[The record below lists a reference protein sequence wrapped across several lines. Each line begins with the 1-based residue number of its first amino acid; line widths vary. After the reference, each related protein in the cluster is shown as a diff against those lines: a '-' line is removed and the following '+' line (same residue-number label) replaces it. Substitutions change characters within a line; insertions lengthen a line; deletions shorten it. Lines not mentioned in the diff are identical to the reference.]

1 MSTVVKKTIHF
12 KINGK
17 DVSAPEGT
25 VIIEAAKQNGFEITN
40 LCYNRKLKPFAAC
53 RTCMVDVRSAD
64 GKKELVYSCTHPV
77 AEGTEVTIHT
87 EETDRYNGA
96 CLEMLLVE
104 HPLDCPICD
113 KSGVCPLQDN
123 TEAMQLHNGRFEIQR
138 RNEPSDKSNPLIE
151 FYLNRCILCGLCV
164 RACDE
169 IQGVQALDFHKRGM
183 KSMIGTANQEP
194 LDCEFCGQCI
204 TVCPTG
210 ALMDMS
216 SEVRGLAALFKRNH
230 TTCGYCSWGCTA
242 QMETKKGRVVR
253 FVADEGQ
260 NIGINEGNL
269 CAKGRF
275 GHGIIHNENRIQTPL
290 MNFGG
295 NFKEVSWEEAL
306 KTIADRVQATINRNG
321 PKTVAGI
328 GGEKLTNE
336 ENYLF
341 QKLFRG
347 LFGSNQVTN
356 LANLRAPGIN
366 PFLARCF
373 ENGIESKPVTE
384 LDKSDV
390 VLIFNSD
397 LPSEYPVGGNSVRK
411 GAVFAGTD
419 VIIANPRKVVFKS
432 ESNIEIR
439 LSYSLGSDAVVVN
452 RICRILID
460 QKIVDT
466 AKIKSAVPN
475 YEELAQSLAPYTAE
489 AAEKATGLS
498 DETFAR
504 AAKRFGRTADRFILV
519 GNDIFDSGQGEEVLN
534 ALLNLSILV
543 QHGAEGSVSIFPP
556 REHCNSQGIN
566 DMGLTPD
573 FLPGYRP
580 VTDSAALSALA
591 GEWGTGPLKFDGD
604 NPANDLFANCI
615 NGTIKFLHIAGEDPV
630 HSYYKGAL
638 VKEALNT
645 VPFLVVQD
653 VYMTDT
659 ARMADLVLPTTTYA
673 EKEGTFTNMTRH
685 VQRVTPATAPQ
696 GQSRTDHD
704 IFVELAKACGKPFSK
719 TTVSEVQDEISRTVP
734 IYKGTLPGT
743 NSKQWVPEGF
753 AQNPRFQIAD
763 SPREVKPK
771 EGFPYQLVSNN
782 HMFHIGSY
790 TQYAKALTDVG
801 PDCIA
806 ELNPED
812 ARQLNVED
820 GDRILIESDTHK
832 VEVPVKASP
841 VTAKGMV
848 YVPKNWVA
856 VPLNMLRNGEE
867 GPVSIKISKA
877 D

>member
-1 MSTVVKKTIHF
+1 MSTVVRKTINF

-25 VIIEAAKQNGFEITN
+25 LIIEVAKQHGFEITN
-40 LCYNRKLKPFAAC
+40 LCYNQKLKPFAAC
-53 RTCMVDVRSAD
+53 RTCMVDVRGPD
-64 GKKELVYSCTHPV
+64 GKKEMVYSCTQPV
-77 AEGTEVTIHT
+77 AEGIEVLTKT
-87 EETDRYNGA
+87 EETDRYNQA

-123 TEAMQLHNGRFEIQR
+123 TEALQLQNGRFEIQR

-169 IQGVQALDFHKRGM
+169 IQGVQALDFHQRGM

-216 SEVRGLAALFKRNH
+216 SQARGLAALFNRNH
-230 TTCGYCSWGCTA
+230 TICGYCSWGCTV
-242 QMETKKGRVVR
+242 QPETKKNQVVR

-260 NIGINEGNL
+260 DIGINEGNL

-275 GHGIIHNENRIQTPL
+275 GHGIIHNEKRIRSPL
-290 MNFGG
+290 INYGG
-295 NFKEVSWEEAL
+295 NFKEVSWDEAL
-306 KTIADRVQATINRNG
+306 KNIADRIQATVNRNG
-321 PKTVAGI
+321 PEAVAGI

-347 LFGSNQVTN
+347 LYGSNQVTN
-356 LANLRAPGIN
+356 LTHLRAPYLN
-366 PFLARCF
+366 QFMVRCF
-373 ENGIESKPVTE
+373 ENGIQSKPVTE
-384 LDKSDV
+384 LDQADV

-411 GAVFAGTD
+411 GAVFSGTD
-419 VIIANPRKVVFKS
+419 VITANPRSVAFKN
-432 ESNIEIR
+432 ESNIDIR
-439 LSYSLGSDAVVVN
+439 LNYTLGSDVAVVN
-452 RICRILID
+452 RISRILID
-460 QKIVDT
+460 LNLVDT
-466 AKIKSAVPN
+466 GKIKSAVPN
-475 YEELAQSLAPYTAE
+475 YNELVESLTPYTSKTTE
-489 AAEKATGLS
+489 QLTGLS
-498 DETFAR
+498 NETLTR
-504 AAKRFGRTADRFILV
+504 AAKRFGRTADRFILI
-519 GNDIFDSGQGEEVLN
+519 GNDVLDTGQGEDVLN

-543 QHGAEGSVSIFPP
+543 HYGAEGGISIFPP
-556 REHCNSQGIN
+556 REHCNSQGVN
-566 DMGLTPD
+566 DMGVTPD
-573 FLPGYRP
+573 HLPGYGP
-580 VTDSAALSALA
+580 LTDSAALSTL
-591 GEWGTGPLKFDGD
+591 GSEWGVGSLQFSDN
-604 NPANDLFANCI
+604 NPASNLFENCI

-638 VKEALNT
+638 VKNALNT

-659 ARMADLVLPTTTYA
+659 ARMADIVLPTTTFA

-685 VQRVTPATAPQ
+685 VQRVTPATRPQ
-696 GQSRTDHD
+696 GQSKTDHD
-704 IFVELAKACGKPFSK
+704 IFVDLAETFGKPFVN
-719 TTVSEVQDEISRTVP
+719 TAVSEVQGEISRTVAR
-734 IYKGTLPGT
+734 YKERLPGT

-753 AQNPRFQIAD
+753 TQKSSFQI
-763 SPREVKPK
+763 SRPCVEREKKSGYP
-771 EGFPYQLVSNN
+771 FQLVSNN

-790 TQYAKALTDVG
+790 THYAKALTDIG

-806 ELNPED
+806 ELNPQD
-812 ARQLNVED
+812 ARELNIGD
-820 GDRILIESDTHK
+820 GDRIVIESDVHK
-832 VEVPVKASP
+832 VEVQAKANP

-848 YVPKNWVA
+848 YVPKNWISI
-856 VPLNMLRNGEE
+856 PLNLLRNGEE

-877 D
+877 G